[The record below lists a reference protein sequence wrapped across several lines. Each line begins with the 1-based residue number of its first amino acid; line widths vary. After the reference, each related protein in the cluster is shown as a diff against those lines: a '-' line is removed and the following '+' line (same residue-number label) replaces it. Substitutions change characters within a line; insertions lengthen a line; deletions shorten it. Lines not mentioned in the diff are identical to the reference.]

1 MPNPA
6 KSPEPIASPA
16 KPQLLR
22 RLNLLDTTFLVIG
35 AVIGSGIFMTSG
47 FILEYLPSPGWLL
60 LVWLV
65 GGLFTLGGAL
75 SCAELGA
82 MYPRAGGQYV
92 YIREAYG
99 PFAGYLY
106 GWGFFWF
113 IMGGG
118 IAALA
123 VGFAEFF
130 GYFFPA
136 LSTQSLLVKTTVFG
150 QPYSLYAGQLVA
162 AAMIVFLTGVNYFGV
177 KSGAIVQNIFTFLRI
192 GSVLALVVLGLT
204 MGKRAGISSVADLF
218 RGGPESIPNAITL
231 FGLALI
237 AALWTYDGWYAIN
250 CTAEEIKKP
259 ERNIPLGLLLGTL
272 SITLIYLLVNVV
284 YILALPVDKMR
295 GVARVGEL
303 ASSQLFG
310 PTATSIFTAAIAA
323 SIFGCL
329 SANILFGPRVY
340 MAMADDKLFFRA
352 MSYVHPRYRVPSKAL
367 IGQAIWSCLLC
378 LTGTYQDLYEF
389 VVFALVIFFG
399 ATGLAVIVL
408 RRKHPHL
415 PRPYRTWGYP
425 VVPILF
431 ALINL
436 LIFINTVVS
445 EPQKSLLGLLMLGL
459 GIPAYLYWRRKSKAE
474 DALQKGALK

>member
-1 MPNPA
+1 
-6 KSPEPIASPA
+6 
-16 KPQLLR
+16 
-22 RLNLLDTTFLVIG
+22 
-35 AVIGSGIFMTSG
+35 
-47 FILEYLPSPGWLL
+47 
-60 LVWLV
+60 
-65 GGLFTLGGAL
+65 
-75 SCAELGA
+75 

-136 LSTQSLLVKTTVFG
+136 LSTQSLVLKITIAG
-150 QPYSLYAGQLVA
+150 MPYSLSAGQLVA
-162 AAMIVFLTGVNYFGV
+162 AATIILLTAVNYFGV
-177 KSGAIVQNIFTFLRI
+177 KSGAIVQDIFTVLRI

-204 MGKRAGISSVADLF
+204 MGNRAGIGSVDELF
-218 RGGPESIPNAITL
+218 RGGSDTGAAAIRL

-237 AALWTYDGWYAIN
+237 AALWTYDGWYAVN
-250 CTAEEIKKP
+250 CTAEEIKRP
-259 ERNIPLGLLLGTL
+259 ERNIPLGLLLGTA

-284 YILALPVDKMR
+284 YILALPVERMR

-310 PTATSIFTAAIAA
+310 PTATSLFSAAIAV

-340 MAMADDKLFFRA
+340 MAMAEDKLFFRG

-367 IGQAIWSCLLC
+367 IGQAVWSCLLC
-378 LTGTYQDLYEF
+378 LSGTYQDLYEF
-389 VVFALVIFFG
+389 VVFALVIFFA

-408 RRKHPHL
+408 RRKRPHL
-415 PRPYRTWGYP
+415 ARPYRTWGYP
-425 VVPILF
+425 VVPVLF
-431 ALINL
+431 ALVNV
-436 LIFINTVVS
+436 LIFMNTVVS
-445 EPQKSLLGLLMLGL
+445 EPRKSLLGLLLLAL
-459 GIPAYLYWRRKSKAE
+459 GIPAYFYWRKKSNAE
-474 DALQKGALK
+474 DSLEKGSAR